1 MAINIRTENNNTRSS
16 ATCTFCKGNHSISSC
31 TAITE
36 CATEGASLP
45 FSERT
50 FRQHYAMQYVEL
62 KSNRSTK
69 RKASAKKCGYCKGS
83 GHSRRN
89 CTLMEE
95 HREFLNK
102 ANRVWRQIYAI
113 KSVELGFA
121 PASLIKYHE
130 QTGYNYGT
138 GTYDSEEKMYLIGSE
153 LPTNLS
159 VFALSTDYNLK
170 QAIQIPAVGRKQPFP
185 LRALLSGDSCEGAI
199 GGSGYYYRSAH
210 GEHQVITK
218 STYQYSDEW
227 INGHCDDVDFVL
239 KKWDKDR
246 IERDILSVI
255 RKNLV
260 PYAIRIGLWE

>member
-1 MAINIRTENNNTRSS
+1 MAINIRTENTNGRSS
-16 ATCTFCKGNHSISSC
+16 TTCTFCRGIHSISSC
-31 TAITE
+31 PKINEYAI
-36 CATEGASLP
+36 EGAKFP

-62 KSNRSTK
+62 KSNRSAK
-69 RKASAKKCGYCKGS
+69 RKASAKRCGYCKGS

-102 ANRVWRQIYAI
+102 ANRVWRKIYAI

-121 PASLIKYHE
+121 PASLIKYEE
-130 QTGYNYGT
+130 QMGYNYGS
-138 GTYDSEEKMYLIGSE
+138 GTYDREEKMYLIGSE

-159 VFALSTDYNLK
+159 VFALATDHNLK
-170 QAIQIPAVGRKQPFP
+170 QVIKIPAVGRNRPFSFRQLTTDTDCEKP
-185 LRALLSGDSCEGAI
+185 L
-199 GGSGYYYRSAH
+199 GGGGYYYNDGKRGAK
-210 GEHQVITK
+210 VITK

-227 INGHCDDVDFVL
+227 INGHCDDIDFVL

-246 IERDILSVI
+246 IERDILSSI
-255 RKNLV
+255 RKRLI
-260 PYAIRIGLWE
+260 PYASQMGLW